1 MREQLQHVWIM
12 NGGGGGGFG
21 VSGEY
26 DLCEMEEDAMTNNI
40 GDDSSVTTAALPHDD
55 LPDSGVVSTGTAA
68 LKSTIIKQNGN
79 NKMMS
84 IAHSYNYTGR
94 CSCPV
99 LMVNTT
105 D

>member
-1 MREQLQHVWIM
+1 M

-26 DLCEMEEDAMTNNI
+26 DLCEMEEDAMTNNT
-40 GDDSSVTTAALPHDD
+40 GDSSVSTALPHDD
-55 LPDSGVVSTGTAA
+55 LPDSGVGGTGMTTT

-94 CSCPV
+94 CCPV
-99 LMVNTT
+99 LMIDTT